1 MLEIIINSNN
11 NNNNDNDNNGNNN
24 NNSNKTIMKI
34 IKACVN
40 AHKIN
45 YTKKKKQQYMYSLRL
60 SSLRNAFDL
69 SHGKAQPPVVNMF
82 NCQLVLSVESYTE
95 RN

>member
-45 YTKKKKQQYMYSLRL
+45 YTKKK
-60 SSLRNAFDL
+60 NNNTCT
-69 SHGKAQPPVVNMF
+69 P
-82 NCQLVLSVESYTE
+82 
-95 RN
+95 